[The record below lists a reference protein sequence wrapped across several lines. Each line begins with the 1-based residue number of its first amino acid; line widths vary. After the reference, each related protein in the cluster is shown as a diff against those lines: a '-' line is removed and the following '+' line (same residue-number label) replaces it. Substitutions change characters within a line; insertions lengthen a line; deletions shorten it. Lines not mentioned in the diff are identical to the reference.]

1 MTFKPAT
8 QKQPNAIQRWY
19 RETISELRRVSWP
32 SRTEARNLTI
42 IVIIVM
48 VIMAILLG
56 GLDWLFFRFFGAL
69 LGR

>member
-1 MTFKPAT
+1 MALVHKE
-8 QKQPNAIQRWY
+8 PNAIQRWY

-32 SRTEARNLTI
+32 SRAEARSLTI

-48 VIMAILLG
+48 IIMAILLG
-56 GLDWLFFRFFGAL
+56 GLDWLFFRFFGIL

>member
-1 MTFKPAT
+1 MTM
-8 QKQPNAIQRWY
+8 KQTVREPNRIQRWF

-32 SRTEARNLTI
+32 TPQEAINLTR

-48 VIMAILLG
+48 VISALILG
-56 GLDWLFFRFFGAL
+56 GLDAFFEATMVRF

>member
-1 MTFKPAT
+1 MTFKPVA
-8 QKQPNAIQRWY
+8 QKEPNAIQRWY
-19 RETISELRRVSWP
+19 RETVSELRRVSWP
-32 SRTEARNLTI
+32 TRTEARSLTI

-56 GLDWLFFRFFGAL
+56 GLDWLFFRFFGVL

>member
-1 MTFKPAT
+1 MTFKPAI
-8 QKQPNAIQRWY
+8 QKEPNAIQRWY

-32 SRTEARNLTI
+32 TRTEARNLTI

-48 VIMAILLG
+48 IIMAILLG
-56 GLDWLFFRFFGAL
+56 GLDWVFFRFFGAL

>member
-1 MTFKPAT
+1 MALKPIT
-8 QKQPNAIQRWY
+8 HKEPNAIQRWY

-32 SRTEARNLTI
+32 SRSEAISLTW

-48 VIMAILLG
+48 VIMAIILG
-56 GLDWLFFRFFGAL
+56 GLDWVFFRFFGIL

>member
-1 MTFKPAT
+1 MTMKPAVRE
-8 QKQPNAIQRWY
+8 PNRIQRWF

-32 SRTEARNLTI
+32 TPQEAINLTR

-48 VIMAILLG
+48 VISALILG
-56 GLDWLFFRFFGAL
+56 GLDALFETVMVRF

>member
-1 MTFKPAT
+1 MTM
-8 QKQPNAIQRWY
+8 KQTVREPNRIQRWF

-32 SRTEARNLTI
+32 TPQEAMNLTR

-48 VIMAILLG
+48 IISGIILG
-56 GLDWLFFRFFGAL
+56 GLDALFEAAMVRF

>member
-1 MTFKPAT
+1 MTFKPVAH
-8 QKQPNAIQRWY
+8 KEPNAIQRWY

-32 SRTEARNLTI
+32 TRTEARNLTI

-56 GLDWLFFRFFGAL
+56 GLDWLFFRFFGIL